1 VMDEPRFLASLSV
14 QAKIQA
20 GSESPKN
27 CSLASAYSIQK

>member
-1 VMDEPRFLASLSV
+1 MSVYLSHAYVRDQPRFLASLSV

-27 CSLASAYSIQK
+27 C